1 MDRQRESGRSLKN
14 HGVEVSVT
22 DAAQILQV
30 TERTVLN
37 FIREKRIIA
46 VKVGKSWFVD
56 QASIMAFKAGRS
68 PADSAEG
75 GHTAS
80 RVEPNRAEYFSEKM
94 VVSEKPPSFSE
105 KATSVSEK
113 RQSVSEKPR
122 PVSET
127 RPEGGRPR
135 LGVRGLN
142 CYRMAVDIFAMESW
156 RAGDSSDAFSFGGAI
171 SKELLI
177 NRIGVLQLQILE
189 TLGAGYHSFGSA
201 KVTQYG
207 KARAAAGSL
216 LALISAN
223 GTIGAAL
230 EAERAAVE
238 EKLLP
243 ALIALQRTAE
253 KRGLHTTR
261 G

>member
-1 MDRQRESGRSLKN
+1 M
-14 HGVEVSVT
+14 
-22 DAAQILQV
+22 
-30 TERTVLN
+30 
-37 FIREKRIIA
+37 
-46 VKVGKSWFVD
+46 
-56 QASIMAFKAGRS
+56 
-68 PADSAEG
+68 
-75 GHTAS
+75 
-80 RVEPNRAEYFSEKM
+80 EPNRGEYFSEKM
-94 VVSEKPPSFSE
+94 AVSEKPPSFSE
-105 KATSVSEK
+105 KATS
-113 RQSVSEKPR
+113 
-122 PVSET
+122 VSET

-142 CYRMAVDIFAMESW
+142 CYRMAAEIFAKESW
-156 RAGDSSDAFSFGGAI
+156 RAGDSSDSFSFGGAI
-171 SKELLI
+171 SKELFI
-177 NRIGVLQLQILE
+177 DRIGVLQLQILE
-189 TLGAGYHSFGSA
+189 TLGAGYHSFGNA

>member
-1 MDRQRESGRSLKN
+1 MGYCVSRERS
-14 HGVEVSVT
+14 VFER
-22 DAAQILQV
+22 AAD
-30 TERTVLN
+30 LN

-56 QASIMAFKAGRS
+56 HASILAFNAGRS

-75 GHTAS
+75 GATSS
-80 RVEPNRAEYFSEKM
+80 RVEPNRGEYFSEKM
-94 VVSEKPPSFSE
+94 VVSEKPR
-105 KATSVSEK
+105 A
-113 RQSVSEKPR
+113 
-122 PVSET
+122 VSET

-142 CYRMAVDIFAMESW
+142 CYRMAAEIFAKESW
-156 RAGDSSDAFSFGGAI
+156 RAGDSSDSFSFGGAI
-171 SKELLI
+171 SKELFI
-177 NRIGVLQLQILE
+177 DRIGVLQLQILE
-189 TLGAGYHSFGSA
+189 TLGAGYHSFGNA

>member
-1 MDRQRESGRSLKN
+1 MDRRRDIGRSPKN

-56 QASIMAFKAGRS
+56 HASILTLKAGRS

-75 GHTAS
+75 VTNSS

-94 VVSEKPPSFSE
+94 VVSEKLP
-105 KATSVSEK
+105 SVSEK
-113 RQSVSEKPR
+113 SRAVSEKQ
-122 PVSET
+122 SA
-127 RPEGGRPR
+127 GGRSR
-135 LGVRGLN
+135 LGIRGLN
-142 CYRMAVDIFAMESW
+142 CYRLAVDIFARESW
-156 RAGDSSDAFSFGGAI
+156 CAGDSSDAFSLGGAI

-189 TLGAGYHSFGSA
+189 TLGAGYHSFGNA

-216 LALISAN
+216 LALISAS
-223 GTIGAAL
+223 GTIGGAL

-253 KRGLHTTR
+253 KRGRT
-261 G
+261 